1 MSLTMKFRLIGAVL
15 LGLLEI
21 STTRGATFFV
31 SPKGVDSKTR
41 DGKTQA
47 TAWQSLAYAC
57 ERTPAGK
64 HIIQM
69 ASGTYTATRTS
80 RPRSGVSIVG
90 AGHTGKSATR
100 IVAGKSWK
108 LKDGLPKANPP
119 EEYLIAFSKSDN
131 ITVRDLELSSPL
143 GRPITGGLFCSRS
156 KSITINNLTV
166 KNFRW
171 AGLHLEYSSKLKIH
185 HCRVHNASTEK
196 HRHHNGLIRTRW
208 IKQSEIHHNR
218 VTSTTK
224 NGYGYKGGGHV
235 GVRIHH
241 NYFEVAGGFAIECAH
256 ENEFGVEID
265 HNFANRCFSVPKGGQ
280 SADPNK
286 RGFKFT
292 FHIHH
297 NYLTDSYTIEGP
309 RNHLRVSHNYISI
322 KKTNGRVYT
331 HHGGINRGPI
341 WIHHNVIENVD
352 RAFVWKNRG
361 TAENI
366 YVYHNTVLCA
376 EAGKRAG
383 AIIAAPNR
391 DGIKNWVVK
400 NNIFIASPKQPRK
413 FHPNR
418 RGVGEE
424 IKASHNI
431 CINLTDVPKGNFA
444 GKSPGFQKTGKKPS
458 PYYALKKDAFA
469 VDRGTDVGFPF
480 KGKSPDIGAIET
492 GVQSSLTKI
501 PQIGLSDK

>member
-1 MSLTMKFRLIGAVL
+1 MRVHLICAAVITL
-15 LGLLEI
+15 SFT
-21 STTRGATFFV
+21 STSHGATFFV
-31 SPKGVDSKTR
+31 SPKGVDAKAR
-41 DGKTQA
+41 DGKTA
-47 TAWQSLAYAC
+47 ETAWRSLSYAC
-57 ERTPAGK
+57 DRTPAGK
-64 HIIQM
+64 HVIQL
-69 ASGTYTATRTS
+69 AAGTYTATRTA
-80 RPRSGVSIVG
+80 RPKSGVSIVG
-90 AGHTGKSATR
+90 KGHTGKTATR
-100 IVAGKSWK
+100 IVADTGWT
-108 LKDGLPKANPP
+108 LRDGLPKTNPP
-119 EEYLIAFSKSDN
+119 DEYLIAFSKSEN
-131 ITVRDLELSSPL
+131 ITVRDLALASPES
-143 GRPITGGLFCSRS
+143 RPITGGLFCARS
-156 KSITINNLTV
+156 KSITINNLSV

-171 AGLHLEYSSKLKIH
+171 AGLHLEYSSKLNVH
-185 HCRVHNASTEK
+185 HCEIHNASTEK

-218 VTSTTK
+218 ITSTTR

-235 GVRIHH
+235 GVRIYNNH
-241 NYFEVAGGFAIECAH
+241 FEVAGGFAIECAH

-286 RGFKFT
+286 RGYKFT

-331 HHGGINRGPI
+331 HHGGINRGPV

-361 TAENI
+361 VAENI
-366 YVYHNTVLCA
+366 YVYNNTVLCA

-383 AIIAAPNR
+383 ALIAAPNR
-391 DGIKNWVVK
+391 EGIKNWVVK
-400 NNIFIASPKQPRK
+400 NNIFIAPAKQPRK

-431 CINLTDVPKGNFA
+431 CINLTDVPKGNFT
-444 GKSPGFQKTGKKPS
+444 GKLPGFKNDGGKPW
-458 PYYALKKDAFA
+458 PFYQLRDDAFA
-469 VDRGTDVGFPF
+469 LDRGTKVGFPF
-480 KGKSPDIGAIET
+480 KGKSPDIGAIES
-492 GVQSSLTKI
+492 GMPSSLKGI
-501 PQIGLSDK
+501 PKRAMPKK